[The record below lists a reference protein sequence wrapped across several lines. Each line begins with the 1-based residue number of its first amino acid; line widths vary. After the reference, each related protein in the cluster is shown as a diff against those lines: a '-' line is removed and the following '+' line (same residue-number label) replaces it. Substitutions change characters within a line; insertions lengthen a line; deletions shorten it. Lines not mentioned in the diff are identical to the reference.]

1 MRIEFL
7 RVVMK
12 FLPMALSSKVL
23 PSGKSLHHTALEV
36 RQPASTG
43 HNEQRLPRRAMALTL
58 PLPAQ
63 AALRAI
69 QATFG
74 CPAAITAL
82 QVLAGGNST
91 DAQRF
96 LVGLN
101 SKT

>member
-36 RQPASTG
+36 RQPSTG
-43 HNEQRLPRRAMALTL
+43 RNEQGLPRRAMALTL